1 MNATDGSTASVWHE
15 ATAAARAAGVSV
27 GFFLEDMNYKAL
39 VALFRGTLRSGCPGC
54 GVAFRTE
61 AEVYLTHL
69 VPPRHAQDWAR
80 LHARN
85 VSLLCGACAQAVT
98 TQTYGAWLDSHA
110 IPAPARPGRFWLDR
124 EED

>member
-1 MNATDGSTASVWHE
+1 MTATDGSTAAVWQE
-15 ATAAARAAGVSV
+15 AIAAARAADVSV
-27 GFFLEDMNYKAL
+27 NFFWEDMNYKAL
-39 VALFRGTLRSGCPGC
+39 VACFRGTLESGCPGC

-61 AEVYLTHL
+61 ADVYLIHL

-85 VSLLCGACAQAVT
+85 VGLLCGACAQAVT

-110 IPAPARPGRFWLDR
+110 VPEPPLTGKER
-124 EED
+124 